1 MRFSCTSQC
10 PYPERVDRMSALRA
24 MAWCQYKLGTE
35 AMLTWL
41 SDSLEK
47 VGITFLRGL
56 ENPKLEGKHTR

>member
-1 MRFSCTSQC
+1 
-10 PYPERVDRMSALRA
+10 MSALRA
-24 MAWCQYKLGTE
+24 IAWCQYKLGTE